1 MENNPLGQAVRVRRE
16 ELGLT
21 QEELSLLA
29 GVGDVFI
36 YHLEHGKKTVRTDK
50 VLAVLHALGL
60 QFRIENGNEGV
71 IDGTRPS

>member
-1 MENNPLGQAVRVRRE
+1 VENNALSLAVKRRRE

-36 YHLEHGKKTVRTDK
+36 YHLEHGKKTLRTDK

-60 QFRIENGNEGV
+60 QIRIENGNEGV
-71 IDGTRPS
+71 VDGTRPS